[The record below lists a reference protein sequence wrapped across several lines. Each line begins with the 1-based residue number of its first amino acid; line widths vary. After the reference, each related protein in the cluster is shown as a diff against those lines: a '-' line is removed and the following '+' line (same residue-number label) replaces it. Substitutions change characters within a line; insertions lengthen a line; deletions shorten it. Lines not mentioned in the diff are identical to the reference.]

1 MPLSEKQGV
10 GSSILPLATMKMKK
24 IILNLMQVIVNSK
37 IYIVFISR
45 ISPLDKLSKYNKSAS
60 RGYKQKLFLK
70 YTFSQGAWVET
81 GTYLGET
88 TKYLSKIAR
97 CVYSIEPSKKY
108 FDDAKKMFSKEKNI
122 MLTQGT
128 SEDCL
133 ETVISKINIE
143 SISFWLDGHY
153 SGADTFEGKYHSP
166 VLFELEI
173 IEKYLVNFKNINI
186 LIDDFRIFNKHYPK
200 SHKVNYPNQSE
211 LINWAKENNLRWRV
225 KKNILI
231 MN

>member
-1 MPLSEKQGV
+1 
-10 GSSILPLATMKMKK
+10 
-24 IILNLMQVIVNSK
+24 MQVIVNSK

-45 ISPLDKLSKYNKSAS
+45 INPFDKLSKYNKSAP
-60 RGYKQKLFLK
+60 RVFKQKLFLK

-88 TKYLSKIAR
+88 TKYLAR
-97 CVYSIEPSKKY
+97 YVYSIEPSKKY
-108 FDDAKKMFSKEKNI
+108 FDDAKEMFSKEKNI
-122 MLTQGT
+122 MLTHGT

-133 ETVISKINIE
+133 ESVISKINIE

-153 SGADTFEGKYHSP
+153 SGADTFEGKNHSP
-166 VLFELEI
+166 VLLELEI
-173 IEKYLVNFKNINI
+173 IEKYLDNFKNINI

-200 SHKVNYPNQSE
+200 SHKVNYPSQSE
-211 LINWAKENNLRWRV
+211 LINWAKINNLRWKV

-231 MN
+231 IN